1 MSFMQSRFNFLY
13 IFPTDTVVCY
23 VWKEFFLCNQSK
35 LGCRKTPVY
44 ACFIPHHD
52 DRLGGG
58 GSLGTS
64 YATIT
69 LG

>member
-35 LGCRKTPVY
+35 LGWRKMHVY
-44 ACFIPHHD
+44 ACFIARYD
-52 DRLGGG
+52 NGLGGG
-58 GSLGTS
+58 
-64 YATIT
+64 
-69 LG
+69 